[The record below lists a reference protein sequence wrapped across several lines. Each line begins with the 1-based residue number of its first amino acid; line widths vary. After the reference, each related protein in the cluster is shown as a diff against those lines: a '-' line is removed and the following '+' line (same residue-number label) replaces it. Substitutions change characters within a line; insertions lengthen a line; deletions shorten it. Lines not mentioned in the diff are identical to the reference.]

1 MKEETAV
8 ALMQMATDLTL
19 ASLNKTHIDTKY
31 GSAIDVSE
39 MTARMFNNCAKTV
52 VNNYSD
58 YFRAAK
64 ASAKTEKK

>member
-19 ASLNKTHIDTKY
+19 ASLNKTQIDTKY

-58 YFRAAK
+58 YFHAAK
-64 ASAKTEKK
+64 ISAKTEKK